1 MRIVRTQITPIS
13 PTNRSA
19 VSNRSRMLEGV
30 DGRSAGARRFRDLVN
45 AYEAELGGVLS
56 EAERSLVR
64 QAVGLQLQ
72 AERMQ
77 GAIVRGEPVDSDA
90 LIRVSSTS
98 KRLLAVI
105 AAKAG
110 KRKPTDKPNLKDYL
124 AAKAAA
130 EAAT

>member
-1 MRIVRTQITPIS
+1 MSALREQVEPIS
-13 PTNRSA
+13 SKNRSA

-45 AYEAELGGVLS
+45 AYEGELGGVLS

-77 GAIVRGEPVDSDA
+77 GAIVRGEDVDSDA

-105 AAKAG
+105 ASKTG
-110 KRKPTDKPNLKDYL
+110 KRKPVRQTLQDYL
-124 AAKAAA
+124 ATQDGA
-130 EAAT
+130 E

>member
-1 MRIVRTQITPIS
+1 
-13 PTNRSA
+13 
-19 VSNRSRMLEGV
+19 MLEGV